1 MTWTETHERTRIV
14 LEVERAALAHPTG
27 ELPWRDEYA
36 PWFADRHQLVA
47 FLRARWLRHLI
58 CQTDGLDE
66 EAAARVAARL
76 ERTHAPILLIL
87 ARYDARHTS
96 TGSVPVPSPR
106 AEADTV
112 VGAAVPA

>member
-14 LEVERAALAHPTG
+14 LEVERTALAHPTG
-27 ELPWRDEYA
+27 ELPWREEYA
-36 PWFADRHQLVA
+36 PFFADRHQLVA

-58 CQTDGLDE
+58 VQTDGLPE

-87 ARYDARHTS
+87 ARYDAQRRVAVPAPRPAET
-96 TGSVPVPSPR
+96 TAPAAADVPVP
-106 AEADTV
+106 A
-112 VGAAVPA
+112 